1 MKKFGLAFIALVA
14 VGVIYYLTVG
24 STQIVT
30 EIKKEINNE
39 VVELEKS
46 GFIIEER
53 EIKEKSEHF
62 VIDFNDTKS
71 ITKYI
76 KKSSHSLSQA
86 EVELLKGLKVAV
98 DIEYTPTVKDAISFD
113 IYPIKLPSFLYE
125 EIKDDNKSIEAIDK
139 MLKEKLILVHVNIN
153 KLLSGFD
160 GYLKDIDTKF
170 NNGDIDGAFATK
182 GFTFNGDIQGEDI
195 KNLQQGIQKISFKA
209 GEEIELALSNIKLF
223 VKNPIV
229 TKYGNNSSNY
239 TIESLNLKD
248 KNSNNFSLI
257 VNSISGS
264 SEDIKKGELIDGIA
278 KFTIASIDY
287 SADNEKILVKN
298 TNGDIK
304 IENVNIDA
312 MEELEDIL
320 DNDNASFEQMMPIIK
335 KITKSDLLFNLSNLS
350 LDSITNNGKE
360 LKGLKI
366 SALAK
371 INKNF
376 DWKGVD
382 TDPMLL
388 MQLGDIK
395 ANITLS
401 DELFGVIAQDPN
413 MMMVMML
420 TQPVDKNGTKVYDLE
435 FTQGSFKVNGKP
447 FM

>member
-1 MKKFGLAFIALVA
+1 MKKLGLAFIALVA

-24 STQIVT
+24 SAQIVT
-30 EIKKEINNE
+30 EIKKEVNNE
-39 VVELEKS
+39 VAELEKS

-53 EIKEKSEHF
+53 EIKEKSEHL

-76 KKSSHSLSQA
+76 KKSSHSLSPA
-86 EVELLKGLKVAV
+86 EIELLKGLKVAI
-98 DIEYTPTVKDAISFD
+98 DIEYIPTAKDAISFD
-113 IYPIKLPSFLYE
+113 IYPTKLPTLFYK
-125 EIKDDNKSIEAIDK
+125 EIEDDKSIEAIDK
-139 MLKEKLILVHVNIN
+139 MLKEKLILVHINVN

-160 GYLKDIDTKF
+160 GYIKDINTNF
-170 NNGDIDGAFATK
+170 GNGDVDGEFVTK
-182 GFTFNGDIQGEDI
+182 GFTFNGDIQDEDI
-195 KNLQQGIQKISFKA
+195 KNLQQNIEKISFKD
-209 GEEIELALSNIKLF
+209 GEEIELILSNIKLF

-257 VNSISGS
+257 ANSISGS
-264 SEDIKKGELIDGIA
+264 SEDIKKGEFIDGIA
-278 KFTIASIDY
+278 KFNIASIDY
-287 SADNEKILVKN
+287 SIDNEKILLKN
-298 TNGDIK
+298 TNADIK
-304 IENVNIDA
+304 IENINIDA

-320 DNDNASFEQMMPIIK
+320 EDDNASFEQMMPMIK

-350 LDSITNNGKE
+350 LDSITSNGKE
-360 LKGLKI
+360 IKGLKI

-382 TDPMLL
+382 TNPMLL

-401 DELFGVIAQDPN
+401 DELFGLIAQDPN

-435 FTQGSFKVNGKP
+435 FTQGSLKVNGKP